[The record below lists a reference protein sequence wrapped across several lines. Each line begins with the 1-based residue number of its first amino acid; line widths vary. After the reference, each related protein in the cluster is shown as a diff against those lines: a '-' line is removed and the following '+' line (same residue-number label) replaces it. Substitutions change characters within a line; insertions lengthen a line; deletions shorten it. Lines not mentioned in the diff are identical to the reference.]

1 MSTNNWLPDGMRK
14 ELCNTYLNAIEALIE
29 ANDVLDGDIIDS
41 NTLEAIEAAL
51 KNLAEYGCRDSLAY
65 LIEKYSGR
73 VNSIKEK
80 ARSKALVYLIKLDS
94 GQII

>member
-14 ELCNTYLNAIEALIE
+14 ELCNTYLNAIEALVE
-29 ANDVLDGDIIDS
+29 ANDVLDGNIDS

-51 KNLAEYGCRDSLAY
+51 KNLVEYGCRNSLVY

-73 VNSIKEK
+73 VNSIREK